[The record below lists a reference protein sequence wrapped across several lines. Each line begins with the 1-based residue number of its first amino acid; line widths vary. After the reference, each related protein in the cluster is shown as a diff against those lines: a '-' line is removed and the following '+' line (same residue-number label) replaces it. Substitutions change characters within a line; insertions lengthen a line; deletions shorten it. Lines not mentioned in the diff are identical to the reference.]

1 MLRTASVTV
10 SKIACTFGSI
20 VVGLASPSSIASV
33 REDPSKT
40 LARLADLPAAE
51 QCAGLESLI
60 ATQGLDEASRRTAL
74 TRIRDLALEAAAPIS
89 PTESKLIEELKAN
102 SPTTFERVVE
112 PIVSRYVILLGSE
125 TFVANAKAGQVPGLL
140 DATYVVQRLLFAVDP
155 VATVGHR
162 FVFYPQQS
170 KPYGWTTFWD
180 SLTVVYGRADA
191 ERGFYDELMAHEM
204 SHAFTARHPAKHL
217 FSAGFGEGWSD
228 LAIAYTGERL
238 GFLGGALEKTWDNW
252 RDGILSAGQ
261 VEYLGARLPIEEII
275 AYGPS
280 VSVVMRLV
288 LDEPAATRWEPLAK
302 LFREGVESVPP
313 TLPAYTWPARFARDM
328 LRAFPRDSTADTLS
342 GWRFPLD
349 AGSRK
354 ELDALLARAEHEPA
368 PPLRER
374 WKADAQ
380 HVVESWRVL
389 GPIPV
394 PPGRRPTLDFDPGNA
409 WNFVERDELEFR
421 DAKYAWRTDVPIT
434 EQSGVVSLG
443 ALPDAG
449 QACVFYLRADLPPEA
464 EGPVTFYISSDD
476 ECAVWLDG
484 TLVHAFR
491 GNRGTNPEDP
501 DRAYGIA
508 AKGGGRLLVQ
518 VANHGGPAGFHLRWS
533 RGTPFETSLRT
544 ELRVPDGRRH
554 LAAVRRFG
562 SVRVPFDLVL
572 PLYETALGDSD
583 PRVRAESAW
592 YLAGRRNEPR
602 AIEKLLARWT
612 REKDAGVSAALRGAL
627 SELALK
633 DLPDSAAAHR
643 WWRDE
648 GRAWRE
654 VDRVEAELAYARAS
668 IIGGF
673 YGNNSGCYG
682 GQHIG
687 RCFGG
692 DPSHVMSV
700 MLQAQRSGPHSL
712 GVRYAAGEG
721 ERKFDVRLFLG
732 EAPVAGRFGAA
743 VPATASWIDWQWQ
756 DVPLGVL
763 PAGCYRVEIGNLD
776 GCLDLDVL
784 ALRPTAR

>member
-1 MLRTASVTV
+1 MLRTV
-10 SKIACTFGSI
+10 SRIACMSACTSA
-20 VVGLASPSSIASV
+20 VLASLMTPAV
-33 REDPSKT
+33 AREDPSKT
-40 LARLADLPAAE
+40 LARLAALPAAQ
-51 QCAGLESLI
+51 QCAGLETLLASS
-60 ATQGLDEASRRTAL
+60 ALDEASRRTAL
-74 TRIRDLALEAAAPIS
+74 TRIRDLAPEAAAPLS
-89 PTESKLIEELKAN
+89 TAESTWIEELKAH
-102 SPTTFERVVE
+102 SSATFEQGVE
-112 PIVSRYVILLGSE
+112 PLVSRYVILLGSE
-125 TFVANAKAGQVPGLL
+125 AFIANAKANQVPGLL

-162 FVFYPQQS
+162 FVFYPEQS
-170 KPYGWTTFWD
+170 KPYGWTTYWEH
-180 SLTVVYGRADA
+180 LTVAYGKADA
-191 ERGFYDELMAHEM
+191 DRGFYDELMAHEM

-217 FSAGFGEGWSD
+217 FSGGFGEGWSD
-228 LAIAYTGERL
+228 FAIAYTGERL

-252 RDGILSAGQ
+252 RDGILAAGN

-288 LDEPAATRWEPLAK
+288 LDAPAATRFEPLAK
-302 LFREGVESVPP
+302 LFREGVESPPP
-313 TLPAYTWPARFARDM
+313 TLPTYSWPARFARDVQ
-328 LRAFPRDSTADTLS
+328 RAFPGDSTGDTLS

-349 AGSRK
+349 AGTRK
-354 ELDALLARAEHEPA
+354 ELEALLARAEQKPT
-368 PPLRER
+368 PTLREQWR
-374 WKADAQ
+374 SDAQ
-380 HVVESWRVL
+380 NVVESWRVL
-389 GPIPV
+389 GPIHV
-394 PPGRRPTLDFDPGNA
+394 PPGRRPTLDFDPLNA
-409 WNFVERDELEFR
+409 WNFVEQDELDFR
-421 DAKYAWRTDVPIT
+421 EARYRWRTDTPIT

-443 ALPDAG
+443 ALPEADR
-449 QACVFYLRADLPPEA
+449 ACVFYLRADLPAEA
-464 EGPVTFYISSDD
+464 EGPITLYISSDD

-484 TLVHAFR
+484 TLVHSFR
-491 GNRGTNPEDP
+491 GNRGTNPADP

-544 ELRVPDGRRH
+544 ELRVPDARRH

-562 SVRVPFDLVL
+562 SLRVPFDLVL
-572 PLYETALGDSD
+572 PLYDTALGDSD
-583 PRVRAESAW
+583 PKVRAESAW

-602 AIEKLLARWT
+602 VIEALLARWT
-612 REKDAGVSAALRGAL
+612 REKDAAVSAALRGAL

-633 DLPDSAAAHR
+633 ELPDSAAAHR
-643 WWRDE
+643 WWREE

-654 VDRVEAELAYARAS
+654 IDRVEAELAYARAS

-673 YGNNSGCYG
+673 YGNNAGSYG

-692 DPSHVMSV
+692 DPSHVMSLV
-700 MLQAQRSGPHSL
+700 LNAQRPGPYSL

-721 ERKFDVRLFLG
+721 ERKFDVRLYLG
-732 EAPVAGRFGAA
+732 EAPVAGRFGATA
-743 VPATASWIDWQWQ
+743 PATESWVDWKWQ

-763 PAGCYRVEIGNLD
+763 PAGRYRVEIGNLD
-776 GCLDLDVL
+776 GCLDFDLL